1 MGLIYGVIRQES
13 LYRTDAVSGAGAF
26 GLAQLM
32 PETARRVAKEWQRP
46 VPAAADL
53 FDPAVN
59 ITLGAAHLR
68 ELVNRFDQHTA
79 VALAGYNAGEVA
91 AQRWLPD
98 APIDADIWI
107 ENIPYN
113 ETRDYVQRV
122 LWHSVVFAW
131 LENGRGQKVD
141 SWLAPI
147 GPRMTTARVDPFD

>member
-1 MGLIYGVIRQES
+1 VIRQES
-13 LYRTDAVSGAGAF
+13 LFRTDAVSTAGAV
-26 GLAQLM
+26 GLAQLI
-32 PETARRVAKEWQRP
+32 PETARRVARTWRQP

-68 ELVNRFDQHTA
+68 DLVNRFNKQTV
-79 VALAGYNAGEVA
+79 VALAGYNAGGNA
-91 AQRWLPD
+91 ADRWLPP

-122 LWHSVVFAW
+122 LWHSVVFGW
-131 LENGRGQKVD
+131 LDSGRGENVEKWLVQVSPLAD
-141 SWLAPI
+141 S
-147 GPRMTTARVDPFD
+147 GPPAVPAG